1 MSRQSSDH
9 IPEPSLVGHYAGAV
23 TRGFA
28 YGLDLAISG
37 VTFAVFVSAT
47 SYLLSLVLSRD
58 ITVSDAPT
66 LLGGAIYVVWLF
78 VYFFSSWSV
87 AGKSPG
93 MGLLGLRIVRRDGS
107 HLDRLHAF
115 YRVIAF
121 PLSFLIFGLGFLG
134 IVFAREHRALHDK
147 IADTAVVYDWDARA
161 ARLRILAAG
170 ATARLTDSPATSE

>member
-1 MSRQSSDH
+1 VSRQSSDR
-9 IPEPSLVGHYAGAV
+9 IPEPSLVGHYAGFV
-23 TRGFA
+23 TRAVA
-28 YGLDLAISG
+28 YALDVAISG
-37 VTFAVFVSAT
+37 VTFAVLASAT
-47 SYLLSLVLSRD
+47 SYLFSLVLSRD

-66 LLGGAIYVVWLF
+66 LLGGAIYVLWLF
-78 VYFFSSWSV
+78 LYFFASWSV

-93 MGLLGLRIVRRDGS
+93 MALLGLRIVRRDGN

-121 PLSFLIFGLGFLG
+121 PLSFLILGIGFLG
-134 IVFAREHRALHDK
+134 IIFAREHRALHDK

-170 ATARLTDSPATSE
+170 ATARLTDAPATSE